1 MHALGSFVGI
11 VSDFRLDDRG
21 SITGRRK
28 DLRWSGHVAPTRKM
42 HLYGVMRKVFG
53 KLSNL
58 KESEGDQKIVF
69 KRDFD
74 P

>member
-1 MHALGSFVGI
+1 
-11 VSDFRLDDRG
+11 
-21 SITGRRK
+21 
-28 DLRWSGHVAPTRKM
+28 M

-58 KESEGDQKIVF
+58 KESEGDQNIIF